1 MEILT
6 PYTDAT
12 QAVKSL
18 AFQSI
23 PIAVT
28 STYKGMLLE
37 EKVAPLKINPDSV
50 SFRSPKAQI
59 CATMRTPV
67 ILHSKLLPESVRAQI
82 QYINPRSGEICLSN
96 FSFTGCYWQDRGEQ
110 RVEPVEPVYA
120 TLTVYNQR
128 YRSNLANLSLH
139 GAGLMIFLGDTTGSN
154 LSLKSK
160 VDLNFKLSEHNE
172 FTVAGEIASI
182 KFLGYSLAQAGLI
195 LYPTPNQELWLEKYI
210 TTRKMEILDEL
221 DHQVVQA
228 YTTAHSQ

>member
-1 MEILT
+1 MLT
-6 PYTDAT
+6 PFTDAS

-23 PIAVT
+23 PVAVT
-28 STYKGMLLE
+28 STYKGVLLE
-37 EKVAPLKINPDSV
+37 EKVAPLKINPDSIT
-50 SFRSPKAQI
+50 FRAPKMQI

-110 RVEPVEPVYA
+110 RVEPADPVYA
-120 TLTVYNQR
+120 TLTVYTQR
-128 YRSNLANLSLH
+128 YRSNLTNLSLH
-139 GAGLMIFLGDTTGSN
+139 GAGLMIFLGDNIGSN
-154 LSLKSK
+154 LIAKSK

-172 FTVAGEIASI
+172 FTVAGSIASI

-195 LYPTPNQELWLEKYI
+195 LYPTANQEIWLEKYI
-210 TTRKMEILDEL
+210 TTRKIAILDEL

-228 YTTAHSQ
+228 YTSTHSQ